1 MEQGKRLKKLVQAEK
16 GNVARFL
23 VVGGCSTLLDF
34 VLYRGLLELD
44 LGTVPAK
51 TCSML
56 VSMLLSFLLN
66 RGWSFRK
73 VNRHHETQ
81 ILRYVVCQAANLC
94 VNVSVN
100 YCLVTLTHNIYIG
113 YVLATGIAMIVNFL
127 LQRFWVFGGKR

>member
-1 MEQGKRLKKLVQAEK
+1 MELKTHLTKLIYAEK

-23 VVGGCSTLLDF
+23 VVGGSSTLLDF
-34 VLYRGLLELD
+34 ILYRGLLKLD
-44 LGTVPAK
+44 FGTILAK

-56 VSMLLSFLLN
+56 MAMLLSFFLN

-81 ILRYVVCQAANLC
+81 ILRYIACQAVNLC

-113 YVLATGIAMIVNFL
+113 YVLATGIAMIANFL